1 MLDILAVGVGGFL
14 GAVCRYLISLIPLDR
29 SFTFPIK
36 TLLINI
42 VGCMIIG
49 IITIAASKNAE
60 MNPYLLLFL
69 KVGVCGGF
77 TTFSTFALE
86 TSDLMKDG
94 HMMMALTYAMLSIF
108 IGVAVIFIVEYFS
121 VK

>member
-14 GAVCRYLISLIPLDR
+14 GAVCRYLISLIPVDK
-29 SFTFPIK
+29 SFVFPIK

-49 IITIAASKNAE
+49 IITIAASKNTE

-94 HMMMALTYAMLSIF
+94 HLVMALVYVMLSIF
-108 IGVAVIFIVEYFS
+108 IGVAVIFIIEYFS
-121 VK
+121 MK

>member
-1 MLDILAVGVGGFL
+1 MLDILAVGAGGFL
-14 GAVCRYLISLIPLDR
+14 GAVCRYLISLIPLDK
-29 SFTFPIK
+29 SFVFPIK

-42 VGCMIIG
+42 AGCMIIG

-60 MNPYLLLFL
+60 INPYLLLFL

-86 TSDLMKDG
+86 TSELMKDG
-94 HMMMALTYAMLSIF
+94 HMMVAFIYVMLSVF
-108 IGVAVIFIVEYFS
+108 IGVAVIFSIEYFS
-121 VK
+121 IK

>member
-77 TTFSTFALE
+77 TTFTTFALE
-86 TSDLMKDG
+86 TSDLQQ
-94 HMMMALTYAMLSIF
+94 I
-108 IGVAVIFIVEYFS
+108 
-121 VK
+121 